1 MAILGGSPLG
11 LIGLSS
17 GSKDGVSTFNGGVS
31 RNVFVDKY
39 NKSNGGSLFSGQR
52 RLRAWPDI
60 RGTIA
65 QSFKLDKDG
74 TMTNEVESEEE
85 PDTTGYSSVYK
96 EGGKPVD
103 GYKSKM
109 TDYGSNQLHNN
120 DVYDT
125 SVLNLVEKLA
135 GTLGALR
142 PQDFAYLK
150 DLGVYPNN
158 RLMIARRFLGPV
170 GDNLMTLQK
179 PKNTKLGSPKFG
191 ATATLISW
199 RPEGDD
205 FLEIQFGEE
214 WEPAKADFVGMLNAI
229 GDDFVKGGLGK
240 IASAAANAV
249 PLPGF
254 TEIFQR
260 KFLVNLGLLE
270 TDAGNQIPAGNPNL
284 IKEAKKRKTI
294 GYSEAGS
301 GLMCK
306 VSIKMICEYELK
318 FISGIDPT
326 MVWMDL
332 LGMIVRFGT
341 SESSNYGLSKGVA
354 AKLARWTSNPQ
365 LLLSDIING
374 IKSAITGAKKQLEA
388 EIKKVYEAATIAAES
403 LDDGSSSGSSGT
415 SGTSA
420 STPSARAEART
431 AAEAIQKTSNYVLQ
445 KLIGFANTALTGTI
459 LKYKVE
465 IMGIVSALTG
475 GPSTPWHITI
485 GNPLRPIFC
494 SGDMLTT
501 EVTLKLGSTLA
512 FNDLPSSI
520 TVEFTLTNAR
530 NWGLQEI
537 MAKFNSGYLRTVD
550 VQRSFLETNIKEKK
564 TKAGVS
570 EGIDVKESEKIG
582 DMFMETKIDNP
593 ADFGNGGKSKELD
606 PAVIRK
612 KKTPTPAEVQAEVQA
627 GKDRETAKSGLAD
640 PIQTKSEGGA
650 KPVVADNT
658 AGKEVNLPTN
668 PNAGAAPF
676 SSIP

>member
-1 MAILGGSPLG
+1 VTN
-11 LIGLSS
+11 
-17 GSKDGVSTFNGGVS
+17 K
-31 RNVFVDKY
+31 VD
-39 NKSNGGSLFSGQR
+39 
-52 RLRAWPDI
+52 
-60 RGTIA
+60 T
-65 QSFKLDKDG
+65 
-74 TMTNEVESEEE
+74 EEE
-85 PDTTGYSSVYK
+85 PDTTGFSNVYK
-96 EGGKPVD
+96 NSDKDQKD
-103 GYKSKM
+103 GYKSNM
-109 TDYGSNQLHNN
+109 NEYGSNKLHNN

-135 GTLGALR
+135 GTTATLR
-142 PQDFAYLK
+142 PSDFAYLK

-170 GDNLMTLQK
+170 GDNIMISSK
-179 PKNTKLGSPKFG
+179 PKKGMSKLG
-191 ATATLISW
+191 AAATLISW

-214 WEPAKADFVGMLNAI
+214 WEPAKADFVGMLTAI
-229 GDDFVKGGLGK
+229 GEDFVKGGLGK
-240 IASAAANAV
+240 VAGAAANVV

-260 KFLVNLGLLE
+260 RFLAQLGLL
-270 TDAGNQIPAGNPNL
+270 DDDSANQIPAGNPNL
-284 IKEAKKRKTI
+284 IKEAKKRKTV

-306 VSIKMICEYELK
+306 VSIKMVCEYELK

-332 LGMIVRFGT
+332 LSMIVRFGT
-341 SESSNYGLSKGVA
+341 SESNNYGLSKGVA
-354 AKLARWTSNPQ
+354 ARLAKWASNPQ
-365 LLLSDIING
+365 SLLNDIISG
-374 IKSAITGAKKQLEA
+374 VKEAITGARELLQK
-388 EIKKVYEAATIAAES
+388 EITKVYDAATEAAQS
-403 LDDGSSSGSSGT
+403 LSNDKPGTTSGTPGT
-415 SGTSA
+415 SGTSGGI
-420 STPSARAEART
+420 SPREEAKN
-431 AAEAIQKTSNYVLQ
+431 AAEVVKKGSEFVLG
-445 KLIGFANTALTGTI
+445 KLMEFAKETLKGTI

-465 IMGIVSALTG
+465 VMGIVNALTG
-475 GPSTPWHITI
+475 APSTPWHITI
-485 GNPLRPIFC
+485 GNPLRPVFC

-501 EVTLKLGSTLA
+501 EVNLKLGSTLA

-550 VQRSFLETNIKEKK
+550 IQKTFLET
-564 TKAGVS
+564 
-570 EGIDVKESEKIG
+570 DVKVVDGVYKYETIG
-582 DMFMETKIDNP
+582 AMRFDSKGW
-593 ADFGNGGKSKELD
+593 ANGGAEKELD
-606 PAVIRK
+606 AAVIRK